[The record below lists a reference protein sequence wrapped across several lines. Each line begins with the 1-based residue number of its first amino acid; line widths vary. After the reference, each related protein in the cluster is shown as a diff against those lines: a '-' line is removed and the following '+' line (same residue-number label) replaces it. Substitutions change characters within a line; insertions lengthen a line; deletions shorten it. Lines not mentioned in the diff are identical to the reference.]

1 MKLTFIFL
9 LTCILSYGQ
18 NKLKDTIDPNTSY
31 DPDIMAEYP
40 GGTHAYLKYIQDSVL
55 RKIIISKEES
65 YNLKTAYSKFTITE
79 TGKVTNVRIIKSSNI
94 PRVDS
99 LFKSALEKMPDW
111 KPSLLNGKI
120 QSQDFNF
127 PLRIEL
133 K

>member
-9 LTCILSYGQ
+9 LTCIISYGQ
-18 NKLKDTIDPNTSY
+18 NKLKDTIDPNIFV
-31 DPDIMAEYP
+31 DPEIMAEYP
-40 GGTHAYLKYIQDSVL
+40 GGTSAYLKYIRDNVL
-55 RKIIISKEES
+55 NKIIISKEES
-65 YNLKTAYSKFTITE
+65 YNLRIAYSKFTVNE
-79 TGKVTNVRIIKSSNI
+79 TGKVTNVRIIRSSNV

-111 KPSLLNGKI
+111 KPALLNGKI
-120 QSQDFNF
+120 QSQDINF